1 MPTVGNIKQVD
12 FFIDDIPFDLKV
24 TYFPKHFIRDKRKEM
39 DITLEGTELSDLKKA
54 AKKYGIPLGKNLN
67 NDEQLL
73 HLKSAFDVS
82 TNQEIKE
89 FYNKFSNL
97 IPCLIHES
105 IQQPHDLLRSL
116 YKEQGSQRFDAS
128 NRLYLVLIDT
138 NSLEDSWK
146 IKSDCT
152 LLKTSIDNYLDQR
165 IFNKDKLLLTW
176 TFKNNEYQSY
186 ADVLFVLK

>member
-1 MPTVGNIKQVD
+1 MG
-12 FFIDDIPFDLKV
+12 
-24 TYFPKHFIRDKRKEM
+24 
-39 DITLEGTELSDLKKA
+39 ITKEGTELSDLKKA
-54 AKKYGIPLGKNLN
+54 AKKYGIPLGKKLN

-73 HLKSAFDVS
+73 NLKSAFHLS

-97 IPCLIHES
+97 IPSLINES
-105 IQQPHDLLRSL
+105 IQQPHDILRSL
-116 YKEQGSQRFDAS
+116 YEKQGSQRFDAS
-128 NRLYLVLIDT
+128 NRLYLILIDT

-146 IKSDCT
+146 IRSDCT

-165 IFNKDKLLLTW
+165 IFNKDELLLTW

-186 ADVLFVLK
+186 ADVLFILK

>member
-1 MPTVGNIKQVD
+1 
-12 FFIDDIPFDLKV
+12 
-24 TYFPKHFIRDKRKEM
+24 M